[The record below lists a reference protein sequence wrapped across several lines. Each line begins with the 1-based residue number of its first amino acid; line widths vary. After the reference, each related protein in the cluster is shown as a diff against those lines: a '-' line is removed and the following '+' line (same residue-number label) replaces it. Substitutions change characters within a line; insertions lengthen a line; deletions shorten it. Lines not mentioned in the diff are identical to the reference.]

1 MIIHSDFKD
10 FILFLYVHISRA
22 DENYDPDEM
31 QTIKKKIEGLV
42 GKDADIEKKLYI
54 AIREYNS
61 FDKTKLT
68 ALFNDSFKHFSNN
81 ENVLKSNFY
90 NDLNEI
96 ILADGK
102 VQDAETKALSALKEI
117 IELNSEKNM
126 R

>member
-10 FILFLYVHISRA
+10 FVLFLYVHISRA

-31 QTIKKKIEGLV
+31 ATIKKKVEGLV
-42 GKDADIEKKLYI
+42 EKDADIEKKLYI

-68 ALFNDSFKHFSNN
+68 ALFNDSFKHFSKN

-90 NDLNEI
+90 DDLNEI
-96 ILADGK
+96 ILSDGK

-117 IELNSEKNM
+117 IELNSEKT
-126 R
+126 

>member
-1 MIIHSDFKD
+1 MIIHNDFKD

-68 ALFNDSFKHFSNN
+68 VLFNDSFKHFSNN
-81 ENVLKSNFY
+81 ETVLKSNFY

-102 VQDAETKALSALKEI
+102 VQDAETKALRALKEI
-117 IELNSEKNM
+117 IESHSEKI
-126 R
+126 